1 MSQGIGGIEH
11 QVIPE
16 TQKVDTSEL
25 KKEMSGEKVK
35 KAKTKPLSEKTKKKI
50 SELST
55 DSS

>member
-1 MSQGIGGIEH
+1 MIQGIGGIEH

>member
-1 MSQGIGGIEH
+1 
-11 QVIPE
+11 VIPE

-25 KKEMSGEKVK
+25 KKEMSEKVK
-35 KAKTKPLSEKTKKKI
+35 KTKTKPLSEKTKKKI